1 MPTVA
6 EIEAFALELPEGQ
19 RAQLAEALWRSIPD
33 GPEYDVS
40 DEEVQ
45 RRRKEMED
53 DPSSRITLEEL
64 KQEME
69 RLRAL
74 R

>member
-6 EIEAFALELPEGQ
+6 EIEAFALELPEGL

-45 RRRKEMED
+45 RRRKEMEE

-64 KQEME
+64 QEAVE
-69 RLRAL
+69 RRIAE
-74 R
+74 

>member
-1 MPTVA
+1 MPTAA
-6 EIEAFALELPEGQ
+6 EIEAIALELPEGE

-33 GPEYDVS
+33 GPDYDVN

-45 RRRKEMED
+45 RRRKEMEE
-53 DPSSRITLEEL
+53 DPSCRITLEEL
-64 KQEME
+64 QQEME